1 MNVIE
6 KEYMDIY
13 ELCKCAINV
22 FEKAACD
29 DKLDEEQEKDVGII
43 VPHNVVSDFLHSLMS
58 LGYNLQCIQY
68 EFEDDYDDEYLIT
81 ISTLGGIWCEPVLRK
96 NGYLQSEAFVTYVLD
111 TCNSAILS
119 QICSDIIVEAHIIS
133 SDDECDASCH
143 KCDKYESILFTYS
156 AIL

>member
-13 ELCKCAINV
+13 ELCKCTINV

-58 LGYNLQCIQY
+58 LGYNLQCI
-68 EFEDDYDDEYLIT
+68 
-81 ISTLGGIWCEPVLRK
+81 
-96 NGYLQSEAFVTYVLD
+96 
-111 TCNSAILS
+111 
-119 QICSDIIVEAHIIS
+119 
-133 SDDECDASCH
+133 
-143 KCDKYESILFTYS
+143 
-156 AIL
+156 